1 MLEEKVAA
9 LLNRLSFQLEDK
21 KLVVGVS
28 GGPDSLALLHFLW
41 MQREKKN
48 LSIVAAHVDHM
59 FRGQESFEDALF
71 VKDYCEQKEI
81 PFEMKR
87 INVPEIIEKTKT
99 NSQVASRQARYEFF
113 EGIMEKYNYDYL
125 ALGHHGDDQVE
136 TILMRLTRGSR
147 GAARAGIPFTRPF
160 GNGYIIRPFL
170 SLTKAEL
177 TEYCQ
182 KQNLEPRIDPSNK
195 KNIYSRNR
203 FRSEVLP
210 FLKAENQ
217 NVHEHFQ
224 RFSED
229 IQNDEILLQELTVQ
243 RMNKVMKMGVGN
255 KITIDINMFLEM
267 PIPLQRRGIQLILN
281 YLYNVIPM
289 SLSALHIDDVLS
301 LIRHQHPSGTL
312 DFPAGLKVIR
322 SYSQLSFQFEV
333 KASTPYSFILRGP
346 GEITLPN
353 GANIRLDVIDEKEN
367 IEIKGYY
374 ALFPADK
381 IELPIEIRTRKNGDR
396 MSPKGMTG
404 TKKLKDIFIDSKVP
418 IQDRDS
424 WPVITDKNGWILW
437 LPGIKKS
444 AIEGINHST
453 SQYLLL
459 TYNKQ

>member
-1 MLEEKVAA
+1 MLEAKVAA
-9 LLNRLSFQLEDK
+9 LLDRLSFQIENK
-21 KLVVGVS
+21 KMVVGVS

-41 MQREKKN
+41 MQREEKN

-71 VKDYCEQKEI
+71 VKAYCEQKEI
-81 PFEMKR
+81 PFEMAR
-87 INVPEIIEKTKT
+87 INVPEIIQRTKK

-113 EGIMEKYNYDYL
+113 EGIMEKYKYDFL

-136 TILMRLTRGSR
+136 TILMRLTRGSS

-160 GNGYIIRPFL
+160 GNGFIIRPFL
-170 SLTKAEL
+170 SLTKEEL
-177 TEYCQ
+177 SEYCQ
-182 KQNLEPRIDPSNK
+182 KQHLVPRIDPSNK

-203 FRSEVLP
+203 FRNEVLP

-229 IQNDEILLQELTVQ
+229 VQNDEMLLQELTVQ
-243 RMNKVMKMGVGN
+243 RMNKVMKMGERN
-255 KITIDINMFLEM
+255 KITIDIIPFLEM

-281 YLYNVIPM
+281 YLYKVIPV
-289 SLSALHIDDVLS
+289 SLSALHIDDILS
-301 LIRHQHPSGTL
+301 LIRHHHPSKAL
-312 DFPAGLKVIR
+312 DLPNGLKVIR

-333 KASTPYSFILRGP
+333 KASTPYSFELTGP
-346 GEITLPN
+346 GVIKLPN
-353 GANIRLDVIDEKEN
+353 GASIRMDVIDDKKN
-367 IEIKGYY
+367 IETKGYY

-381 IELPIEIRTRKNGDR
+381 IKLPIEIRPRKIGDR
-396 MSPKGMTG
+396 MNPKGMTG

-437 LPGIKKS
+437 LPGLKKS

-453 SQYLLL
+453 SQYILL
-459 TYNKQ
+459 TYNK

>member
-1 MLEEKVAA
+1 MLEAKVAA
-9 LLNRLSFQLEDK
+9 LLNRLSFQIENK
-21 KLVVGVS
+21 KMVVGVS

-48 LSIVAAHVDHM
+48 LSIVVAHVDHM

-71 VKDYCEQKEI
+71 VKEYCEQREI
-81 PFEMKR
+81 PFEMER
-87 INVPEIIEKTKT
+87 INVPEIIQKTKK
-99 NSQVASRQARYEFF
+99 NSQAASRQARYGFF
-113 EGIMEKYNYDYL
+113 EEIMKKYNYDFL

-136 TILMRLTRGSR
+136 TILMRLTRGSA

-160 GNGYIIRPFL
+160 ANGFIFRPFL

-177 TEYCQ
+177 VEYCQ
-182 KQNLEPRIDPSNK
+182 KQNLVPRIDPSNK

-203 FRSEVLP
+203 FRNEILP

-217 NVHEHFQ
+217 HVHEHFQ

-229 IQNDEILLQELTVQ
+229 IRNDEILLQELTVQ
-243 RMNKVMKMGVGN
+243 RMNKVMKMGDGN
-255 KITIDINMFLEM
+255 KVTIDIIPFLEV

-281 YLYNVIPM
+281 YLYKVIPV
-289 SLSALHIDDVLS
+289 SLSALHIDDILS
-301 LIRHQHPSGTL
+301 LIRHHHPSGTL
-312 DFPAGLKVIR
+312 DLPNELKVIR

-333 KASTPYSFILRGP
+333 KASTPYSFELREP
-346 GEITLPN
+346 GVIKLPN
-353 GANIRLDVIDEKEN
+353 GASIRMDVIDDKDT
-367 IEIKGYY
+367 IETKGYY

-381 IELPIEIRTRKNGDR
+381 INLPIEIRTRKIGDR
-396 MSPKGMTG
+396 MNPKGMTG

-453 SQYLLL
+453 SQYILL
-459 TYNKQ
+459 TYNK